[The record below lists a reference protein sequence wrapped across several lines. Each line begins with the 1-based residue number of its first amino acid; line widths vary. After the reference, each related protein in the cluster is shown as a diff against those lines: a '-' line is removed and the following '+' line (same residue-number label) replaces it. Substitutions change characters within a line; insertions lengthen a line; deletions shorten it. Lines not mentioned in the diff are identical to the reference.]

1 MTSMAVAWH
10 DAENGS
16 YDADLF
22 LWREL
27 ADAAGGA
34 ILDLGAGTG
43 RVAAHLGARGHEV
56 VALDSDAEMLGVLD
70 QRAPGVTTV
79 EADVRGFQL
88 DRAFDLVLA
97 PMQLAQILGGPD
109 GRAAMLRSVHAH
121 LNPGGR
127 FAAALV
133 DLGEV
138 ITDGTP
144 EPPLPD
150 MLERDGWVFSSQ
162 PVSVSVDD
170 DGLVVQRHRQAVSP
184 TGEVEST
191 MASIGFDYVSAGR
204 FEAEAAA
211 AGLRPEGRRTIP
223 ESLDHFGST
232 VVLCRR

>member
-1 MTSMAVAWH
+1 MAVAWH

-43 RVAAHLGARGHEV
+43 RVAAHLAERGHEV
-56 VALDSDAEMLGVLD
+56 VALDSDAELLAVLEL
-70 QRAPGVTTV
+70 RAPGVTTV
-79 EADVRGFQL
+79 EADVRGFEL
-88 DRAFDLVLA
+88 DRSFALVLA
-97 PMQLAQILGGPD
+97 PMQLAQILGGVD

-121 LNPGGR
+121 LTPGGT
-127 FAAALV
+127 FAAALT

-138 ITDGTP
+138 ITDPTP

-162 PVSVSVDD
+162 PVKLAVDD
-170 DGLVVQRHRQAVSP
+170 DGLVVERHRQAVSP
-184 TGEVEST
+184 AGEIEST
-191 MASIGFDYVSAGR
+191 MACIAFDYVSAGR
-204 FEAEAAA
+204 FEAEARAT
-211 AGLRPEGRRTIP
+211 GLEPDGRRAIP
-223 ESLDHFGST
+223 ETLDHFGST

>member
-1 MTSMAVAWH
+1 
-10 DAENGS
+10 
-16 YDADLF
+16 
-22 LWREL
+22 
-27 ADAAGGA
+27 
-34 ILDLGAGTG
+34 
-43 RVAAHLGARGHEV
+43 
-56 VALDSDAEMLGVLD
+56 
-70 QRAPGVTTV
+70 
-79 EADVRGFQL
+79 
-88 DRAFDLVLA
+88 
-97 PMQLAQILGGPD
+97 
-109 GRAAMLRSVHAH
+109 MLRSVHAH